1 MNMTVQVPCGVAHY
15 KRKSNLGPVVAYE
28 RTRPITT
35 RVHRIARVAGSAGKL
50 VEVDAYIPE
59 RDREHIATDDERWI
73 EPEVFRTIAH
83 EFLNRRTI
91 RLFLESGD
99 AEWLYPEVS

>member
-28 RTRPITT
+28 RTRPVTT
-35 RVHRIARVAGSAGKL
+35 RVFRIARLSSGADKSVQ
-50 VEVDAYIPE
+50 VDAFIPL

-73 EPEVFRTIAH
+73 NLDVFRTVAH
-83 EFLNRRTI
+83 AHLNRRTV
-91 RLFLESGD
+91 RLFLESGED
-99 AEWLYPEVS
+99 EWTFEEEW